1 MAQTIR
7 AVFNVHTFAVLAS
20 GRHYLWIIQELIN
33 SNGSVFVF
41 TFSFEAMP
49 VAVTVAFL
57 GCDSNIGTTLKGKL
71 SQTNTFVT

>member
-1 MAQTIR
+1 MD
-7 AVFNVHTFAVLAS
+7 
-20 GRHYLWIIQELIN
+20 
-33 SNGSVFVF
+33 SVFVF